1 VSLDQARI
9 ILSNTLDIKVNDID
23 DKASMLDIENWD
35 SLNHIKIV
43 LEIEKEIHR
52 KLSTEEIVSIY
63 DLESIGKIL
72 SGKQL

>member
-1 VSLDQARI
+1 MSLDQARI

-52 KLSTEEIVSIY
+52 KLST
-63 DLESIGKIL
+63 
-72 SGKQL
+72 

>member
-1 VSLDQARI
+1 MSLDKAKI
-9 ILSNTLDIKVNDID
+9 ILSNTLNIKVNDID
-23 DKASMLDIENWD
+23 DNASMLDIENWD
-35 SLNHIKIV
+35 SLSHIKIV

-63 DLESIGKIL
+63 DLESISKIL

>member
-52 KLSTEEIVSIY
+52 KLSTEEIISIY

-72 SGKQL
+72 RSK

>member
-1 VSLDQARI
+1 MSLEQARK
-9 ILSNTLDIKVNDID
+9 ILSKTLDIKIDDID

-43 LEIEKEIHR
+43 LELEIEINR

-63 DLESIGKIL
+63 DLESISKIL
-72 SGKQL
+72 SGN

>member
-1 VSLDQARI
+1 MSLDQARI

-23 DKASMLDIENWD
+23 DKASMLDIETWD

>member
-1 VSLDQARI
+1 MSLDQARI

>member
-1 VSLDQARI
+1 MSVDQGRI
-9 ILSNTLDIKVNDID
+9 IISNTLDIKVNDID

>member
-1 VSLDQARI
+1 MSLDQARI

-72 SGKQL
+72 SGK

>member
-1 VSLDQARI
+1 MSLDQARI

-43 LEIEKEIHR
+43 LEIEKEIRR

>member
-1 VSLDQARI
+1 MSLDQARI

-52 KLSTEEIVSIY
+52 KLSTEEIISIY